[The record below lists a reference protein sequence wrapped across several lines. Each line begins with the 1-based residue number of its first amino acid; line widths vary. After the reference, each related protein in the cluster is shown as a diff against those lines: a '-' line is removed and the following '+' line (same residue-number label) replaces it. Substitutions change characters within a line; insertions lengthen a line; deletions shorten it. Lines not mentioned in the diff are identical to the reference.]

1 MKKMSLVKK
10 ALSWDADKYSCT
22 VVHPIAI
29 FLFYSISLQLYVINT
44 CMLSGVKEEIFKET
58 VLILKNQS
66 LHVEKYV
73 KSVLRSCRLSE
84 WTRFWFNSSF
94 YNFQFWHN
102 AFNFPYL
109 SLWIHVSTKKKVSLI
124 KDFRHTAFIN
134 CIKQR
139 WTKCCEK
146 INFPIGIPME
156 AQGWTTEGCSE
167 NNFLEM
173 KSTELWNFFLFN

>member
-1 MKKMSLVKK
+1 MLRNKSIRFEILQ
-10 ALSWDADKYSCT
+10 
-22 VVHPIAI
+22 VVRMNKI
-29 FLFYSISLQLYVINT
+29 
-44 CMLSGVKEEIFKET
+44 
-58 VLILKNQS
+58 LI
-66 LHVEKYV
+66 
-73 KSVLRSCRLSE
+73 
-84 WTRFWFNSSF
+84 NSSF

-146 INFPIGIPME
+146 ISFPIGIPME

>member
-1 MKKMSLVKK
+1 M
-10 ALSWDADKYSCT
+10 C
-22 VVHPIAI
+22 P
-29 FLFYSISLQLYVINT
+29 Q
-44 CMLSGVKEEIFKET
+44 
-58 VLILKNQS
+58 
-66 LHVEKYV
+66 
-73 KSVLRSCRLSE
+73 
-84 WTRFWFNSSF
+84 
-94 YNFQFWHN
+94 
-102 AFNFPYL
+102 
-109 SLWIHVSTKKKVSLI
+109 KKKVSLI